1 MTTKSGIRPK
11 PEEEELQQKR
21 QELGDLERQLIE
33 RELQLVSL
41 RRELAEFER
50 LYVEKVGARYAEL
63 DEVEAQIAELSGAPC
78 PWRCR
83 SAECGARRAQAGRR
97 IAGQCRRQHHEEC
110 ERRSSP
116 PSLKSLYREV
126 AKRIHPD
133 LAVDQNDRALRQR
146 LMAEANRAYEIGDEA
161 RLRAI
166 LEEYES
172 SPDAVFGDGAG
183 AELVRVIRQIA
194 QVRRRLTEIDA
205 ETKGVAE
212 SELSE
217 LKSRVDEGSRQGR
230 DILGEMASAV
240 NSRINECRSSFEIF
254 RRAEVNDRSQR

>member
-1 MTTKSGIRPK
+1 MTTKSGIRQK

-33 RELQLVSL
+33 RELQLVGL
-41 RRELAEFER
+41 RRELAEFES
-50 LYVEKVGARYAEL
+50 LYVQKVGARYAEL
-63 DEVEAQIAELSGAPC
+63 DEVEARIAELLAHRAPGDVEAQSTA
-78 PWRCR
+78 RDAR
-83 SAECGARRAQAGRR
+83 KRAEESQTNVAGSITKSA
-97 IAGQCRRQHHEEC
+97 
-110 ERRSSP
+110 RSSP
-116 PSLKSLYREV
+116 SSSLKSLYREV

-172 SPDAVFGDGAG
+172 SPDTVFGDGAG
-183 AELVRVIRQIA
+183 VELVRVIRQIA

-230 DILGEMASAV
+230 DILSEMASAI
-240 NSRINECRSSFEIF
+240 NSRISECRVELRNISES
-254 RRAEVNDRSQR
+254 RGK